1 MATDIGGVWRTVGGR
16 RIFIK
21 DGEDLETAMKN
32 SGKFGN
38 KKEIENKEEPKGF
51 EDSKIRDENGKL
63 LKVYHGTSKDF
74 EEFDIEKS
82 GSKGN
87 VAYGKGVYFT
97 PDKEVADR
105 FGEKTKEVYLNIK
118 KPFIIQ
124 TDEDLEKMIEFKMEA
139 KQKKVDVSTII
150 KSNGYDGVI
159 SYEDVGSDKI
169 HEIVAYDKKQIK
181 ILK

>member
-1 MATDIGGVWRTVGGR
+1 MATNIGGVWRTVGGR

-21 DGEDLETAMKN
+21 DGEDLATAMKK

-38 KKEIENKEEPKGF
+38 KKENKEEPKGF
-51 EDSKIRDENGKL
+51 EDSKIRDEKGNL
-63 LKVYHGTSKDF
+63 LKVYHGTSEDF

-97 PDKEVADR
+97 PYKEVADK
-105 FGEKTKEVYLNIK
+105 FGKKTKEVYLNIK

-124 TDEDLEKMIEFKMEA
+124 TDGDLEKMIEFKMEA
-139 KQKKVDVSTII
+139 RQKKVDVSTII

-169 HEIVAYDKKQIK
+169 HEIVVYDKKQIK